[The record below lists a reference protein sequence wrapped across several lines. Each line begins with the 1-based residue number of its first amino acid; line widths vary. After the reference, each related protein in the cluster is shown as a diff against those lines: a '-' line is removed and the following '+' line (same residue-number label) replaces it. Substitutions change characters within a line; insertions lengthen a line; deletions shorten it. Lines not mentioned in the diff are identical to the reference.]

1 MTKIAVFFS
10 VFKGLAISLRL
21 RFAIAAGALIVFYLG
36 LCLFLRFWQ
45 SRLLFFPPTAIA
57 TTPAEVNLSYKE
69 VWLPVSTGKIHGWW
83 IGSSQADAPALLYF
97 HGNGSNIGDLINR
110 ASRFHQLGLSVLLI
124 DYRGY
129 GKSSGPFPNESL
141 VYEDAQAALTYLTQT
156 RQLPPQKIFLY
167 GHSLGGA
174 VAIELASRH
183 PQLAG
188 IIIEGSFTSVAAV
201 AKEIS
206 LYRLFPIDWILTQ
219 KFDSINKISSLK
231 MPMLF
236 IHGTADEV
244 VPSKMSQELYAA
256 APQPKQLLLIPE
268 AGHNDVAKL
277 GGIKYLQAIE
287 QLIQPGRNSKRNK
300 LKTEI

>member
-1 MTKIAVFFS
+1 MNKIAVPFS
-10 VFKGLAISLRL
+10 LLKGIALAG
-21 RFAIAAGALIVFYLG
+21 GALVILYLG
-36 LCLFLRFWQ
+36 LCLFLRYWQ
-45 SRLLFFPPTAIA
+45 SRLIFFPPTEIA
-57 TTPAEVNLSYKE
+57 TTPAEVNLPYKE

-83 IGSSQADAPALLYF
+83 IKSSQPNAPALLYF

-141 VYEDAQAALTYLTQT
+141 VCEDAQAALTYLTQT
-156 RQLPPQKIFLY
+156 RQLPPHRIFLY

-188 IIIEGSFTSVAAV
+188 IIIEGSFTSVSAV

-219 KFDSINKISSLK
+219 KFDSINKIPNLK

-236 IHGTADEV
+236 IHGTADDI
-244 VPSKMSQELYAA
+244 VPSKMSQELYAV
-256 APQPKQLLLIPE
+256 APQPKQLLLVPE
-268 AGHNDVAKL
+268 AGHDDVAKL
-277 GGIKYLQAIE
+277 GGVKYLQAIE
-287 QLIQPGRNSKRNK
+287 QFIEQASKSHRNK

>member
-1 MTKIAVFFS
+1 MNKIAVPFS
-10 VFKGLAISLRL
+10 VLKRIT
-21 RFAIAAGALIVFYLG
+21 IATGALLILYLG
-36 LCLFLRFWQ
+36 LCLFLRYWQ
-45 SRLLFFPPTAIA
+45 SRLIFFPPTEIA
-57 TTPAEVNLSYKE
+57 SSPAEKNLAYKE

-83 IGSSQADAPALLYF
+83 IPSSQADAPALLYF

-110 ASRFHQLGLSVLLI
+110 ASRFHELGLSVLLI

-141 VYEDAQAALTYLTQT
+141 VYEDAQAAWTYLTQT
-156 RQLPPQKIFLY
+156 RQLPPEKIFLY

-174 VAIELASRH
+174 VAIELARQH

-188 IIIEGSFTSVAAV
+188 IIVEGSFTSIGAV
-201 AKEIS
+201 AKEVS

-219 KFDSINKISSLK
+219 KFDSINKIPDLK
-231 MPMLF
+231 MPKLF

-256 APQPKQLLLIPE
+256 ASQPKQILLVPE

-277 GGIKYLQAIE
+277 GGVEYLQAIAQFIE
-287 QLIQPGRNSKRNK
+287 RASQSERNK
-300 LKTEI
+300 LKREI